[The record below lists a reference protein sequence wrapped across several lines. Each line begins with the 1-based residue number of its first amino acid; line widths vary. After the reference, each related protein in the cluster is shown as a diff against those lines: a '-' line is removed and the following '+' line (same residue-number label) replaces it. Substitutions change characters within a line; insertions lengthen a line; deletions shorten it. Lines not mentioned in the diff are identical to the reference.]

1 MSTEHTAVEIAYA
14 AQRLLEAVRI
24 AEEIFEGHDARLLAV
39 DGPGLHIQLW
49 LNGQVLA
56 AFAGDH
62 PVEVADAVASFLIH
76 LTTRAIEE

>member
-1 MSTEHTAVEIAYA
+1 MAAEPTQADIAYA
-14 AQRLLEAVRI
+14 THRLLESMHV
-24 AEEIFEGHDARLLAV
+24 AEEVFEGHETQLLAV

-56 AFAGDH
+56 SFAGDH

-76 LTTRAIEE
+76 VTTRHIEE

>member
-1 MSTEHTAVEIAYA
+1 MSVEHDQADIAYA
-14 AQRLLEAVRI
+14 AHRLIESMHT
-24 AEEIFEGHDARLLAV
+24 AEEVFEGHDTKLLAV

-49 LNGQVLA
+49 LDGRVLA
-56 AFAGDH
+56 SFAGDH